1 MIHKFHCMYITLVRV
16 TQLGGVAMTTEEKE
30 AVLQARQDAD
40 RDYQVWMAAAQQDR
54 GTAYDMHT
62 YTS

>member
-1 MIHKFHCMYITLVRV
+1 MAILIHKFHCMYFTLFRV

-40 RDYQVWMAAAQQDR
+40 RDYQVLMAAASA
-54 GTAYDMHT
+54 G
-62 YTS
+62 